1 MQLGYPAVQVTSLQ
15 IRGLLLLGVW
25 YGKVAL
31 SSELYRWMDGFK
43 KKKKGVRKRNVGTN
57 CTVDCSQ
64 TVHVGYSVLTAS
76 SFITFIER

>member
-1 MQLGYPAVQVTSLQ
+1 MQVTSLQ

-31 SSELYRWMDGFK
+31 SSEMYRWMDGFEK
-43 KKKKGVRKRNVGTN
+43 KKSKKEKCWNKLYCRLFI
-57 CTVDCSQ
+57 
-64 TVHVGYSVLTAS
+64 VHVGSSVLTAS